1 MSTISDSHKTVFDRI
16 VEIMADM
23 NVIDRRR
30 KGDRRK
36 NSFGYTGPERRTGID
51 RREVGLD

>member
-1 MSTISDSHKTVFDRI
+1 MGTITDTHKTVFDRI

-36 NSFGYTGPERRTGID
+36 NAFGYSGPERRTGTE
-51 RREVGLD
+51 RRIEEE

>member
-1 MSTISDSHKTVFDRI
+1 MNTITDTHKTVFDRI

-36 NSFGYTGPERRTGID
+36 NASGYTGPERRSGTD
-51 RREVGLD
+51 RRNEED

>member
-1 MSTISDSHKTVFDRI
+1 MDTVDSPKTVFDRI
-16 VEIMADM
+16 VEIMADI

-36 NSFGYTGPERRTGID
+36 NSCGYKGPERRCGVE
-51 RREVGLD
+51 RRIEED